1 MKVSPMPRPAVRTG
15 IAAMAAVLALN
26 GCAIF
31 KHKPGEGASDEAVKA
46 HAPLA
51 PVAYPL
57 YRVKAGDTLY
67 AISLHFDK
75 DYRELAKL
83 NNLDD
88 KFTIYVDQVLRLESA
103 DAADKEKVERDKEKE
118 KAPAAVVA
126 AKPLP
131 GKAPADGAAKIADAK
146 GAKGA
151 GKNRPSPKPGDA
163 PATDAKPAATVAK
176 TAPSVSSPVQA
187 VPKSGSLRWSW
198 PVSGQLLKRF
208 SSDGVGSKG
217 IDIAGMRGDPVKAA
231 ADGVVV
237 YSGEGLVGYGKLIIL
252 RHNDEYITAYAHN
265 DKLIAA
271 EGQKVKQGQTIAEL
285 GSTGAERDKLH
296 FEIRYQGK
304 PVDPLGLLP
313 AN

>member
-15 IAAMAAVLALN
+15 IAVMATVVLLN
-26 GCAIF
+26 GCALF
-31 KHKPGEGASDEAVKA
+31 NHKPGEGASEDAAKA

-75 DYRELAKL
+75 DFRELAKL

-88 KFTIYVDQVLRLESA
+88 KFTIYVDQVLRLESPE
-103 DAADKEKVERDKEKE
+103 AADKEKAARDKEKE
-118 KAPAAVVA
+118 KTPPVAAA

-131 GKAPADGAAKIADAK
+131 GKAPADSATKTADVK
-146 GAKGA
+146 VGKGA
-151 GKNRPSPKPGDA
+151 GKNRPAPKPGEV
-163 PATDAKPAATVAK
+163 PATDAKTPATVAK

-187 VPKSGSLRWSW
+187 LPKSGSLRWSW
-198 PVSGQLLKRF
+198 PVTGQLLKRF

-217 IDIAGMRGDPVKAA
+217 IDIAGTRGDPVKAA